1 MIVVSDTTPLI
12 ALMKASQ
19 LELLQK
25 LFGKILIPQ
34 AVYQELTSNEA
45 FQEEAAAI
53 RNCPFLEVV
62 SISDGRVVDIL
73 RRATG
78 LDLGESEAII
88 YAESSSADVL
98 LIDERKGR
106 QVAISMG
113 LPVMGSIGVLSEAH
127 ASGLLTAE
135 AFRIALEKM
144 QDAGIRLS
152 ERLIQS
158 VLDGLQSET
167 E

>member
-106 QVAISMG
+106 QVA
-113 LPVMGSIGVLSEAH
+113 VMGSIGVLSEAH

-135 AFRIALEKM
+135 AFRIAIEKM

>member
-1 MIVVSDTTPLI
+1 MIVISDTTPLI

-19 LELLQK
+19 LDLLQK
-25 LFGKILIPQ
+25 LFGKVLIPR

-45 FQEEAAAI
+45 FQDEADTI
-53 RNCPFLEVV
+53 KNCSFLEVV
-62 SISDGRVVDIL
+62 AISDSKTVDIL

-78 LDLGESEAII
+78 LDLGESEAIV
-88 YAESSSADVL
+88 YADSNSADVL
-98 LIDERKGR
+98 LMDERKGR
-106 QVAISMG
+106 QIAISMG

-135 AFRIALEKM
+135 AFRTAIEKM
-144 QDAGIRLS
+144 QNAGIRLS

-158 VLDGLQSET
+158 VLNELQCEN
-167 E
+167 